1 MALVD
6 ELLRNLVNDFE
17 AAFPGRIRGY
27 YLLGSYANGTAIETS
42 DLDVSVVFKNAFVS
56 EDEKAAARILAE
68 GSAAPISFDIE
79 ITDEQALLETADP
92 MFKLGSRVVQG
103 EDIRERIPLMP
114 MTVWTRDRMHTSYW
128 RLVKLFE
135 RRVPIKLTL
144 DYPDPHDEF
153 YGYVRKPLTLED
165 GRSVLVTRDLLR
177 GVSWMATAL
186 VALKAK
192 EYVIHKSDFYST
204 YQKYVGDEW
213 GPFLQN
219 LYELCKVQ
227 WRYLVPDT
235 KEDLRDLCREVLA
248 FENHFLSLYRT
259 FVAAELAQ
267 DDLVAVRQ
275 AVWVLE
281 QLPLADSKIKK
292 ALQQAKNRLEAE

>member
-6 ELLRNLVNDFE
+6 ELLRNLIKDFE

-42 DLDVSVVFKNAFVS
+42 DLDVSVVFKKAFVN
-56 EDEKAAARILAE
+56 EDEKAAAKILAE

-79 ITDEQALLETADP
+79 ITDEQTLLETADP
-92 MFKLGSRVVQG
+92 LFKLGSRVVQG
-103 EDIRERIPLMP
+103 EDIREQIPLMP
-114 MTVWTRDRMHTSYW
+114 MTAWTRDRMHTSYW

-135 RRVPIKLTL
+135 RRVPVKVPL

-153 YGYVRKPLTLED
+153 YGYVRKSLTLED

-192 EYVIHKSDFYST
+192 EYVIHKSDFCGA
-204 YQKYVGDEW
+204 YQKYIGDEW
-213 GPFLQN
+213 GPFLQR
-219 LYELCKVQ
+219 LYERCKVE
-227 WRYLVPDT
+227 WRYLVPND
-235 KEDLRDLCREVLA
+235 KEDLRDLCREVLT
-248 FENHFLSLYRT
+248 FENHFLSLYRQ
-259 FVAAELAQ
+259 FLVGELAQ
-267 DDLVAVRQ
+267 DDLAAVQQ
-275 AVWVLE
+275 AVWMLE

-292 ALQQAKNRLEAE
+292 ALQQARNQLAGE